1 MLRTGSNTATFRPIR
16 TAVFIALGLSGVFP
30 MLHAISIYEN
40 HLVFEVLGM
49 RQVALGGALYIFGA
63 LLYANHIPERFA
75 PGTFDYVVRVC

>member
-1 MLRTGSNTATFRPIR
+1 
-16 TAVFIALGLSGVFP
+16 